1 MNTGSY
7 DYNTSSVEKD
17 RITDILTTQKYLS
30 TMYNTAANEAD
41 CSALHNELLNI
52 LKEEHEME
60 HKLYDAM
67 KMRGWYSPKK
77 ADNSETQKVYNE
89 YTNMKSDLGIK

>member
-1 MNTGSY
+1 MAGY

-17 RITDILTTQKYLS
+17 KLNDILTTQKYLS

-67 KMRGWYSPKK
+67 KQRGWYSPQQ
-77 ADNSETQKVYNE
+77 ASASEITNIYSE
-89 YTNMKSDLGIK
+89 YSSMKSDLGIK